1 MVIIGI
7 ILQNSPPQGANWIDF
22 GDEEE
27 EEVML
32 RPKDDAYDGQDGD
45 DA

>member
-22 GDEEE
+22 GEEE
-27 EEVML
+27 EEEEML
-32 RPKDDAYDGQDGD
+32 RPKDDGQDGD

>member
-7 ILQNSPPQGANWIDF
+7 ILPKGANWIDF
-22 GDEEE
+22 WDGEEE
-27 EEVML
+27 EML

>member
-1 MVIIGI
+1 MAIIGI
-7 ILQNSPPQGANWIDF
+7 ILPKGANWIDF
-22 GDEEE
+22 GEEE
-27 EEVML
+27 EEML